1 MIVKVSILLAVV
13 ACSTLGSS
21 TASAQTGVRPDQQ
34 ENADFRGIYWKRGVD
49 GQPNTVRITDGKIF
63 MNVSEQGY
71 REGRYTPPF
80 EKLPE
85 QIIQRLPV
93 RQKHE

>member
-1 MIVKVSILLAVV
+1 MIMKASILSAVV
-13 ACSTLGSS
+13 ACFTLGSS
-21 TASAQTGVRPDQQ
+21 IAYPQSGARQD
-34 ENADFRGIYWKRGVD
+34 NADFRGIYWKRGVS

-63 MNVSEQGY
+63 VSVSEQDY
-71 REGRYTPPF
+71 REGHYTPAF